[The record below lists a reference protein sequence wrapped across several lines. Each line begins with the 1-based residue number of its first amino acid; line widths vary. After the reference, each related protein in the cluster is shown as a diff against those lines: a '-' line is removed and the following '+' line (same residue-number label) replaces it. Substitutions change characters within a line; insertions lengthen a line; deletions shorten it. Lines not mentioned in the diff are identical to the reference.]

1 MGHFGSTRRPENMKT
16 LGLLFLT
23 SVACSPVEIINYS
36 DEEAGHGHMMEGV
49 PGMEVE
55 GSYYWKAPEGDNIK
69 LVYTAGEE
77 GYVATGDHLPVS
89 PDVPEAPM
97 MVLPVMP
104 ELTPEVAEARS
115 SFMQVFDEIKM
126 KNVEEAAEV
135 VEDAVAME
143 KRDADPLLV
152 QYQQTLPLYR
162 TYAPAYPHYFNFVYP
177 PSPTQPKVF
186 IQSEDDQKKEEIMED
201 SSQKLPPQ
209 PFITP
214 SYYPVY
220 QPLYQPLLQQK
231 QVLSSFRYPLT
242 YPSLS
247 LGVPAHPR
255 HGLHGAQWRSSPIRD
270 SGRRG
275 GVCCS
280 P

>member
-1 MGHFGSTRRPENMKT
+1 MGHFGSTRRPENMKS
-16 LGLLFLT
+16 LDLLFLT

-49 PGMEVE
+49 PGIEVE

-89 PDVPEAPM
+89 PDAPEAPM

-135 VEDAVAME
+135 VEDAVVME
-143 KRDADPLLV
+143 KRDADADPLLV
-152 QYQQTLPLYR
+152 QYQKTLPLYR
-162 TYAPAYPHYFNFVYP
+162 TYAPAYPAYYP
-177 PSPTQPKVF
+177 G
-186 IQSEDDQKKEEIMED
+186 
-201 SSQKLPPQ
+201 L
-209 PFITP
+209 
-214 SYYPVY
+214 SYYPGLVTN
-220 QPLYQPLLQQK
+220 PSLG
-231 QVLSSFRYPLT
+231 SSFTGLT
-242 YPSLS
+242 GVVQPAPSMES
-247 LGVPAHPR
+247 MEP
-255 HGLHGAQWRSSPIRD
+255 S
-270 SGRRG
+270 G
-275 GVCCS
+275 GVLPS
-280 P
+280 ETLE

>member
-1 MGHFGSTRRPENMKT
+1 
-16 LGLLFLT
+16 
-23 SVACSPVEIINYS
+23 
-36 DEEAGHGHMMEGV
+36 
-49 PGMEVE
+49 
-55 GSYYWKAPEGDNIK
+55 
-69 LVYTAGEE
+69 
-77 GYVATGDHLPVS
+77 
-89 PDVPEAPM
+89 
-97 MVLPVMP
+97 
-104 ELTPEVAEARS
+104 
-115 SFMQVFDEIKM
+115 MQIFDEIKM
-126 KNVEEAAEV
+126 KNDEEAVEV
-135 VEDAVAME
+135 VDDAVIME
-143 KRDADPLLV
+143 KREADADPLLV

-242 YPSLS
+242 SPGLTYYPGLLTSPS
-247 LGVPAHPR
+247 STFTGVAQPAP
-255 HGLHGAQWRSSPIRD
+255 AMD
-270 SGRRG
+270 SMEPSG
-275 GVCCS
+275 GVLPS
-280 P
+280 ETLEGEEESAALL